1 MNNDI
6 PSLLAS
12 IVEIQQ
18 AAIRA
23 IRLESDL
30 HHAGLAQ
37 GYVLTSQ
44 ALACLGRIVTGL
56 DEKRPARAWTLT
68 GPYGSGKS
76 YFGLFLLNLLGKTQT
91 DHATTMRALEQVDP
105 VLAREVHE
113 AQLDGSR
120 GFFPI
125 PVTGY
130 RAPLQECLSEGLAH
144 AVRYLKDEGIA
155 AQSLVEAEPERS
167 PETSR
172 AILRRVS
179 RLLQF
184 VVDNGYR
191 GIVLIIDELGK
202 PLEFAAAHP
211 EEADIYLLQE
221 LAEFANRSAN
231 SPVVVIGI
239 LHQAF
244 ERYAVFLDSV
254 TQQEWAKVQGRF
266 EDIPFQE
273 PPLQQL
279 HLLARAIV
287 YQDEALRG
295 MEIVLRDQAQLAVA
309 SGWCLPAVQEAN
321 FIELALST
329 YPLHPTTLVA
339 LPLVFRR
346 LAQNERSIFAYLT
359 SHEPNGFQEFLQ
371 QHETPAFVSLADLFD
386 YVAANFQG
394 RLYASGRGRVL
405 AETLDRLNSTSLLTP
420 LESALFKSV
429 GLINWLGETSHLR
442 ATEEALMAAL
452 SGLDY
457 REGEVRQALE
467 TLRQRSMLVYRRFNR
482 SYVIWQG
489 SDVDI
494 EDRLQQAHRH
504 LGGAFSPVEML
515 HKYLPPRPLVARR
528 HSYGSGTARYF
539 EVRYADKHTD
549 RHDLLRQPDEA
560 SGIVVLCL
568 PLTTAGEREFVDWAQ
583 SASLQSHG
591 DVVIGVAHP
600 VPRLTELLHE
610 LRALQW
616 VYEHTPELRDD
627 TVARQEWRA
636 RVSAVEALVQQYLDE
651 AYGPHQLAR
660 PATCHW
666 YHRGVDVSQN
676 LGRNLTS
683 FLSAVCDQIYHA
695 TPRVWNELL
704 NRRAL
709 SSQAAA
715 ARRNLIQAMLTQPH
729 HAALGI
735 EGYPPERSMY
745 ESLLNAGGLHRR
757 DSSGDWCFAPPSE
770 PDRLRLIPLWQAMAD
785 YVFAP
790 PVETRPVAEL
800 FRHLKAPP
808 YGVTDG
814 VLPVLLCAFYLVH
827 QDEMTLY
834 REGSL
839 LPEPN
844 IADWEVLLRRPDLF
858 ALGGC
863 RLTGPR
869 RAILD
874 RFARNLGTEVAVM
887 PVVRELLRQMKTLPE
902 HAWRTQRLPDHALR
916 VRLAMER
923 ARSPEQLL
931 FGDLPGALDLPPFAD
946 QKSSSRRITL
956 FFDRLNAALQALSE
970 ATPQVR
976 AWARDELLTACG
988 LPGGEAGWQQFLT
1001 LADTMADYT
1010 MHPKLLPMLQ
1020 RAIGAPDAQSAL
1032 DSVLAYVASRPLRTW
1047 TDADADRFPAQ
1058 ARAVGGLFEAEQYS
1072 SEDDA
1077 LLTSDE
1083 QALSRSLASDL
1094 EDFLEPY
1101 YNEDQ
1106 RAVRAAL
1113 RRLLRRK

>member
-1 MNNDI
+1 M
-6 PSLLAS
+6 LAS
-12 IVEIQQ
+12 VVEIQQ

-30 HHAGLAQ
+30 RHVGLAQ

-76 YFGLFLLNLLGKTQT
+76 YFALFLLNLLSKTQA
-91 DHATTMRALEQVDP
+91 DHAATMRALEQVDP

-125 PVTGY
+125 PITGY

-155 AQSLVEAEPERS
+155 AQSLVDVEPERS

-172 AILRRVS
+172 VIVHRLS
-179 RLLQF
+179 RLLQL

-211 EEADIYLLQE
+211 EEADVYLLQE

-231 SPVVVIGI
+231 SPLVVVGI

-244 ERYAVFLDSV
+244 ERYAVFLDSL

-273 PPLQQL
+273 PPIQQL

-295 MEIVLRDQAQLAVA
+295 METVLRDQAQLAVA
-309 SGWCLPAVQEAN
+309 SGWCPPGVQEVD

-346 LAQNERSIFAYLT
+346 LAQNERSLFAYLT

-371 QHETPAFVSLADLFD
+371 QHEIPTFVSLADLFD

-394 RLYASGRGRVL
+394 RLYAAGRGRVL

-420 LESALFKSV
+420 LESTLLKSV

-452 SGLDY
+452 SGLGY
-457 REGEVRQALE
+457 REGEIRQALE

-494 EDRLQQAHRH
+494 EDRLQQAHQH

-528 HSYGSGTARYF
+528 HSYDSGTVRYF

-549 RHDLLRQPDEA
+549 REDLLRQPNEA

-568 PLTTAGEREFVDWAQ
+568 PLTTADEREFVDWAQ
-583 SASLQSHG
+583 SASLQSRG
-591 DVVIGVAHP
+591 DVVIGIAHP

-651 AYGPHQLAR
+651 AFGPHQLAR

-683 FLSAVCDQIYHA
+683 FLSTVCDEIYHA

-704 NRRAL
+704 NRRVL

-729 HAALGI
+729 HEALGI

-757 DSSGDWCFAPPSE
+757 DSSGSWYFAAPAE
-770 PDRLRLIPLWQAMAD
+770 PDDLRLIPLWQAIAE

-790 PVETRPVAEL
+790 PVEMRPVAEL
-800 FRHLKAPP
+800 FRQLKAPP

-839 LPEPN
+839 LPEPS

-869 RAILD
+869 RAILE

-887 PVVRELLRQMKTLPE
+887 PVVRELLRQMKALPE
-902 HAWRTQRLPDHALR
+902 YAWRTQRLPDHALR
-916 VRLAMER
+916 VRLAAER

-931 FGDLPGALDLPPFAD
+931 FGDLPEALDLPPFAD
-946 QKSSSRRITL
+946 EKSGSRQIAL

-976 AWARDELLTACG
+976 AWARDELLSACG
-988 LPGGEAGWQQFLT
+988 LPGGEASWQRFLS
-1001 LADTMADYT
+1001 LARIMADYT
-1010 MHPKLLPMLQ
+1010 THPKLLPMLQ

-1058 ARAVGGLFEAEQYS
+1058 ARAIGGLFAAEQS
-1072 SEDDA
+1072 SAEDDA
-1077 LLTSDE
+1077 LLTPDE

-1094 EDFLEPY
+1094 ENFLEPY
-1101 YNEDQ
+1101 YNDDQ
-1106 RAVRAAL
+1106 RIVRAAL

>member
-1 MNNDI
+1 MNKNI
-6 PSLLAS
+6 PSALTSLVQ
-12 IVEIQQ
+12 IRQT
-18 AAIRA
+18 AIRA

-30 HHAGLAQ
+30 HHPGLAQ

-76 YFGLFLLNLLGKTQT
+76 YFGLFLLNLLGKTQA
-91 DHATTMRALEQVDP
+91 DHAATMRALEQADP

-120 GFFPI
+120 GFIAIPI
-125 PVTGY
+125 TGY
-130 RAPLQECLSEGLAH
+130 RAPLQQCLSEGLAH
-144 AVRYLKDEGIA
+144 AVRYLEGEGIA
-155 AQSLVEAEPERS
+155 AQSLVDVEPERS

-172 AILRRVS
+172 VIVHRLS
-179 RLLQF
+179 RLLQL
-184 VVDNGYR
+184 VADNGYR

-211 EEADIYLLQE
+211 EEADVYLLQE

-231 SPVVVIGI
+231 SPLIVVGI

-244 ERYAVFLDSV
+244 ERYAVFLDSL

-273 PPLQQL
+273 PPIQQL

-287 YQDEALRG
+287 YQDEALG
-295 MEIVLRDQAQLAVA
+295 EMETLLQEQALLAIA
-309 SGWCLPAVQEAN
+309 GGWCPPAMQEAD
-321 FIELALST
+321 FIKLALST

-346 LAQNERSIFAYLT
+346 LAQSERSIFAYLT
-359 SHEPNGFQEFLQ
+359 SYEPNGFQEFLQ
-371 QHETPAFVSLADLFD
+371 QHEIPAFVSLADLFD

-405 AETLDRLNSTSLLTP
+405 AETLDRLNSISLLTP
-420 LESALFKSV
+420 LESALLKSV

-452 SGLDY
+452 GGLDY

-494 EDRLQQAHRH
+494 EDRLQQARRH
-504 LGGAFSPVEML
+504 LGGVFSPVEML
-515 HKYLPPRPLVARR
+515 HKYLPPRPLIARR
-528 HSYGSGTARYF
+528 HSYQSGTIRYF
-539 EVRYADKHTD
+539 EVRYTDTHTD
-549 RHDLLRQPDEA
+549 RQDLLCQPDEA
-560 SGIVVLCL
+560 SGLVVLCL
-568 PLTTAGEREFVDWAQ
+568 PLTTTDERQFTEWAQ
-583 SASLQSHG
+583 SSALQARG
-591 DVVIGVAHP
+591 DVVIGIARP
-600 VPRLTELLHE
+600 APRLTELLYE
-610 LRALQW
+610 LRVLQW

-636 RVSAVEALVQQYLDE
+636 RVATVETLAQQYLDE
-651 AYGPHQLAR
+651 VFGPHQLTRLA
-660 PATCHW
+660 ACHW
-666 YHRGVDVSQN
+666 YRRGADVSQHM
-676 LGRNLTS
+676 GRNLTS
-683 FLSAVCDQIYHA
+683 YLSTVCDDIYHA

-715 ARRNLIQAMLTQPH
+715 ARRNLIQAMLTHPH
-729 HAALGI
+729 HETLGI

-745 ESLLNAGGLHRR
+745 ESLLNAGGLHCQ
-757 DSSGDWCFAPPSE
+757 DSSGNWHFAAPAK
-770 PDRLRLIPLWQAMAD
+770 PDRLGLSPLWQAMAE
-785 YVFAP
+785 YVFAS
-790 PVETRPVAEL
+790 PVEMRSVEEL
-800 FRHLKAPP
+800 FLQLKAPP

-839 LPEPN
+839 LPEPG

-858 ALGGC
+858 ALAGC
-863 RLTGPR
+863 RLAGPR
-869 RAILD
+869 RTVLK

-931 FGDLPGALDLPPFAD
+931 FSDLP
-946 QKSSSRRITL
+946 
-956 FFDRLNAALQALSE
+956 E
-970 ATPQVR
+970 
-976 AWARDELLTACG
+976 
-988 LPGGEAGWQQFLT
+988 
-1001 LADTMADYT
+1001 
-1010 MHPKLLPMLQ
+1010 
-1020 RAIGAPDAQSAL
+1020 AQSL
-1032 DSVLAYVASRPLRTW
+1032 SGERVKWSNYQV
-1047 TDADADRFPAQ
+1047 Q
-1058 ARAVGGLFEAEQYS
+1058 
-1072 SEDDA
+1072 
-1077 LLTSDE
+1077 TS
-1083 QALSRSLASDL
+1083 
-1094 EDFLEPY
+1094 
-1101 YNEDQ
+1101 
-1106 RAVRAAL
+1106 
-1113 RRLLRRK
+1113 